1 LDAQFAVILDFVP
14 ETFGKIQIKE
24 QNTWNKNKITQ
35 NMLPPNTALDPWMD
49 NELLFLDFLDLEI
62 LDLFD
67 FGFFP
72 FG

>member
-1 LDAQFAVILDFVP
+1 
-14 ETFGKIQIKE
+14 
-24 QNTWNKNKITQ
+24 
-35 NMLPPNTALDPWMD
+35 MLPPNTALDPWMD